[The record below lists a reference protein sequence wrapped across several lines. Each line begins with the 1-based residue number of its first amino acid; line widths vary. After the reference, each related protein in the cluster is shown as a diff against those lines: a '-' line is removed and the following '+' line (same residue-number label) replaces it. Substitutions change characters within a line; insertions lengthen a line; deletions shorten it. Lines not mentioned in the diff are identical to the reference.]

1 MLNRHRFLLALC
13 LSLSVPQLPAQDDA
27 ADPALELYFAANAA
41 YNRKLYPIAAGNYQ
55 SFISRYAAHPKAQL
69 ARYGLGLSQFALKQ
83 YDKAVGEFLKLINEP
98 KLDSK
103 IERGR
108 LTLLHA
114 QCLLYGGKKEE
125 AQARLVAAASNLP
138 PGVHQTG
145 AIAAVADL
153 FFGQNDW
160 QKTVTWARKVQAV
173 KSGNAQRL
181 RAGYQEGYALFK
193 LEKFAEAIASLERT
207 RTLATTAKS
216 ENWVTRLNYL
226 LSECHA
232 SNKSLD
238 KAEVALQTAL
248 AKLRGTSATDAQYR
262 LGTIKFSQSKW
273 IEAQADFENFLREN
287 KKAEKDDP
295 RIREARFFVARCLM
309 EQKETSKADKKLGDL
324 GNGSDEVAGRAVFW
338 KGRLYSRDGKYA
350 QAANALRSA
359 TDKEWYKKGFPA
371 VGGKPAP
378 TIVAD
383 IDFEYANALMLQ
395 KAPNWMLALQFLQR
409 VRAKRGDYGQMAE
422 VFSQQAICQHKL
434 KQFEPSRRTTER
446 FISAYAKHEL
456 IADIRFL
463 HAENLFLLNRLDES
477 ITAYQE
483 FLTAHKDHGSQLAG
497 RFRIA
502 QVHHHKQAWAE
513 SNKLA
518 VPLLA
523 QKPEGRLFDQLSFV
537 VGENYFRQGQW
548 QQAITPFESFLAV
561 YVEQP
566 KKPKGKPTITKTAN
580 LDTALVQAGIAY
592 ARLEKK
598 EAALAHLKTLVDN
611 YNTDST
617 HLPLALAEQGKLYY
631 ETDDLKRARRALV
644 RFVGER
650 KKPENKIFQ
659 AASAE
664 VGRVHYYLGW
674 IDAAENLHPA
684 AAANFEIAA
693 ASSGGRKAKDGSSLA
708 SDAAL
713 QQGIAMVNASDF
725 EKAAQH
731 LQNVGNKYKDHPRID
746 LVLYYTGLAYARVKN
761 WGAAAA
767 FFKRVVEEHAKAS
780 FADKALYEWAW
791 CERSREQNKL
801 ATERYEL
808 LIKQYPESA
817 LLTKVQSELA
827 ELNLDVGAQDAV
839 IAKLTDTMKSVT
851 DPKLKFELQYQLAS
865 AHFKKKDYENSA
877 KMFEALI
884 EGGENSDLLPS
895 ILFQAGESRLS
906 LTETAPAREHYLAA
920 YKSKKKAKAD
930 LAESILLRLAETQN
944 LTGEYE
950 AAEKSY
956 ILFIKTY
963 AQSQW
968 LRNARYGTGYA
979 LEKQEKYQK
988 AIHEYRQLL
997 PADIK
1002 KKLKLDK
1009 WMVQGRYQMG
1019 ECYLN
1024 LQKYDRAMAEFV
1036 SVDTN
1041 AQGYP
1046 DWQAKAV
1053 LEMGRILLIKNDKEQ
1068 ASSRMKEVIKRFPK
1082 TTAATVAQKYLD
1094 EIRTGG

>member
-1 MLNRHRFLLALC
+1 MA
-13 LSLSVPQLPAQDDA
+13 PQVPAQEEA

-41 YNRKLYPIAAGNYQ
+41 YNRRLYPIAAGNYQ
-55 SFISRYAAHPKAQL
+55 SFLSRYAAHPKAQL

-83 YDKAVGEFLKLINEP
+83 YDKAVAEFLKLINEP
-98 KLDSK
+98 KLDKK

-114 QCLLYGGKKEE
+114 QCLLYGGKKDE

-138 PGVHQTG
+138 AGVHQTG

-160 QKTVTWARKVQAV
+160 QKTVTWSRKVQSV
-173 KSGNAQRL
+173 KSSSAQRL
-181 RAGYQEGYALFK
+181 RAGYQEGFALFK
-193 LEKFAEAIASLERT
+193 LEKPPEAITGLEKT
-207 RTLATTAKS
+207 RALAITAKS
-216 ENWVTRLNYL
+216 ESWVTRINYL
-226 LSECHA
+226 LSECHVA
-232 SNKSLD
+232 NKGLD
-238 KAEVALQTAL
+238 KAEVALQSAL
-248 AKLRGTSATDAQYR
+248 ANLRGSSAVDAQYR
-262 LGTIKFSQSKW
+262 LGTIKFNQEKW
-273 IEAQADFENFLREN
+273 IEAQADFENFLRDN
-287 KKAEKDDP
+287 KQPEKEDA
-295 RIREARFFVARCLM
+295 RIREAKFQVARCLM
-309 EQKETSKADKKLGDL
+309 EQQETNKADKKFGDL
-324 GNGSDEVAGRAVFW
+324 SNGTDEVAGRAVFW

-371 VGGKPAP
+371 KGGKKAP

-409 VRAKRGDYGQMAE
+409 VQARRGDYGQMAE
-422 VFSQQAICQHKL
+422 VLSQQAICQHKL
-434 KQFEPSRRTTER
+434 KQFEPSRQTTER
-446 FISAYAKHEL
+446 FIAAYAKHKL
-456 IADIRFL
+456 IADISFL

-477 ITAYQE
+477 IIAYQA
-483 FLTAHKDHGSQLAG
+483 FLAAYKNHENQLAAQ
-497 RFRIA
+497 FRIA
-502 QVHHHKQAWAE
+502 QVHHHKRAWEE

-523 QKPEGRLFDQLSFV
+523 KKPEGRLFDQLSFV
-537 VGENYFRQGQW
+537 VGENYFRQNKW
-548 QQAITPFESFLAV
+548 TQAVTPFESFLAV
-561 YVEQP
+561 YIEQP
-566 KKPKGKPTITKTAN
+566 KKPNGKIKVTKVAN
-580 LDTALVQAGIAY
+580 FDTALIQTAVSYAQLNKKEEAL
-592 ARLEKK
+592 ARLKI
-598 EAALAHLKTLVDN
+598 LVDN
-611 YNTDST
+611 YTTDSA

-631 ETDDLKRARRALV
+631 ETDNLKRARSALA
-644 RFVGER
+644 RFVAER
-650 KKPENKIFQ
+650 KNPANKIFQ

-684 AAANFEIAA
+684 AVINFEIAA
-693 ASSGGRKAKDGSSLA
+693 ASSGGRKAADGSSLA
-708 SDAAL
+708 SDASL
-713 QQGIAMVNASDF
+713 QQGIAMVNAKDF

-731 LQNVGNKYKDHPRID
+731 LQNVGNKYKEHPRID

-767 FFKRVVEEHAKAS
+767 FFKRVIGEHPKAT

-791 CERSREQNKL
+791 CERSLKRNKE

-808 LIKQYPESA
+808 LITQYPESA
-817 LLTKVQSELA
+817 LLVKVQSELA

-839 IAKLTDTMKSVT
+839 IAKLTETMKAVE
-851 DPKLKFELQYQLAS
+851 DPKLKFEIQYQLAS

-884 EGGENSDLLPS
+884 EGGGKSKLLPS

-906 LTETAPAREHYLAA
+906 LTETIPARDHYLAA
-920 YKSKKKAKAD
+920 SKKSPSDAP
-930 LAESILLRLAETQN
+930 LTESIVFRLAETQN
-944 LTGEYE
+944 LTGQHKE
-950 AAEKSY
+950 AEK
-956 ILFIKTY
+956 TY
-963 AQSQW
+963 RDFLRRWSESQW
-968 LRNARYGTGYA
+968 RRNAQYGIGYA
-979 LEKQEKYQK
+979 LEKQESYHK
-988 AIHEYRQLL
+988 AINEYRQLL

-1009 WMVQGRYQMG
+1009 WMVQARYQMG
-1019 ECYLN
+1019 ECYFN
-1024 LQKYDRAMAEFV
+1024 LQKYDQAMAEFV

-1053 LEMGRILLIKNDKEQ
+1053 LEMGRILLVKKDKDE
-1068 ASSRMKEVIKRFPK
+1068 AAARMTEVLKRFPK
-1082 TTAATVAQKYLD
+1082 TKAAGVARKYLD
-1094 EIRTGG
+1094 EIIAGS

>member
-1 MLNRHRFLLALC
+1 MLHRHRLLVAIC
-13 LSLSVPQLPAQDDA
+13 LSVLAPQLPAEDEA

-41 YNRKLYPIAAGNYQ
+41 YNRRLYPIAAGNYQ
-55 SFISRYAAHPKAQL
+55 SFLSRYAAHPKAQL

-83 YDKAVGEFLKLINEP
+83 YDKAVGEFLKLINDP
-98 KLDSK
+98 KLDKK

-114 QCLLYGGKKEE
+114 QCLLYGGKKDE

-138 PGVHQTG
+138 AGVHQTG

-160 QKTVTWARKVQAV
+160 QKTVTWARKVQSV
-173 KSGNAQRL
+173 KSSSAQRL
-181 RAGYQEGYALFK
+181 RAGYQEGFSLFK
-193 LEKFAEAIASLERT
+193 LEKSPEAIIGLEKT
-207 RTLATTAKS
+207 RALATTAKS
-216 ENWVTRLNYL
+216 ETWITRINYL
-226 LSECHA
+226 LSECHVA
-232 SNKSLD
+232 NKSLD
-238 KAEVALQTAL
+238 KAEVSLQSAL
-248 AKLRGTSATDAQYR
+248 ANLRGSSAIDAQYR
-262 LGTIKFSQSKW
+262 LGTIKFNQEKW
-273 IEAQADFENFLREN
+273 IEAQADFENFLRDN
-287 KKAEKDDP
+287 KQPEKEDT
-295 RIREARFFVARCLM
+295 RIREARFQVARCLM
-309 EQKETSKADKKLGDL
+309 EQKETNKADKQFGDL
-324 GNGSDEVAGRAVFW
+324 SNGTDEVAGRAVFW

-371 VGGKPAP
+371 QGGKKAP

-409 VRAKRGDYGQMAE
+409 VQSRRGDYGQMAE
-422 VFSQQAICQHKL
+422 VLSQQAICQHKL
-434 KQFEPSRRTTER
+434 KQFEPSRKTTER
-446 FISAYAKHEL
+446 FIAAYAKHKL
-456 IADIRFL
+456 IADISFL

-477 ITAYQE
+477 IIAYQA
-483 FLTAHKDHGSQLAG
+483 FLAAHKNHENQLAAQ
-497 RFRIA
+497 FRIS
-502 QVHHHKQAWAE
+502 QVHHHKRAWEE

-537 VGENYFRQGQW
+537 VGENYFRQNKW
-548 QQAITPFESFLAV
+548 TQAITPFESFLAV
-561 YVEQP
+561 YIEQP
-566 KKPKGKPTITKTAN
+566 KQPNGKLKLTKVAN
-580 LDTALVQAGIAY
+580 LDTAMIQTAVSY
-592 ARLEKK
+592 AQLNKK
-598 EAALAHLKTLVDN
+598 EEALGHLKILVDN
-611 YNTDST
+611 YNTDSA

-631 ETDDLKRARRALV
+631 ETDNLKRARSALA
-644 RFVGER
+644 RFVAER
-650 KKPENKIFQ
+650 KKPTNKIFQ

-684 AAANFEIAA
+684 AVINFEIAA
-693 ASSGGRKAKDGSSLA
+693 ASSGGRKAADGSSLA
-708 SDAAL
+708 SDASL
-713 QQGIAMVNASDF
+713 QQGIAMVNAKDF

-746 LVLYYTGLAYARVKN
+746 LVLYYTGLAYARVEN

-767 FFKRVVEEHAKAS
+767 FFKRVIEEHPKAT

-791 CERSREQNKL
+791 CERSLKRNKE

-808 LIKQYPESA
+808 LITQYPESA
-817 LLTKVQSELA
+817 LLVKVQSELA

-839 IAKLTDTMKSVT
+839 IAKLTETMKTVE
-851 DPKLKFELQYQLAS
+851 DPKLKFEIQYQLAS

-884 EGGENSDLLPS
+884 EGGGKSKLLPS

-906 LTETAPAREHYLAA
+906 LTETIPARDHYLAA
-920 YKSKKKAKAD
+920 SKKSPSDAP
-930 LAESILLRLAETQN
+930 LTESIVFRLAETQN
-944 LTGEYE
+944 LTGQHKE
-950 AAEKSY
+950 AEK
-956 ILFIKTY
+956 TY
-963 AQSQW
+963 RDFLRRWKESQW
-968 LRNARYGTGYA
+968 RRNAQYGIGYA
-979 LEKQEKYQK
+979 LEKQESYLK
-988 AIHEYRQLL
+988 AINEYRALL
-997 PADIK
+997 PADIT

-1009 WMVQGRYQMG
+1009 WMVQARYQMG
-1019 ECYLN
+1019 ECYFN
-1024 LQKYDRAMAEFV
+1024 LRKYDKAMAEFV

-1053 LEMGRILLIKNDKEQ
+1053 LEMGRILLVKQDKDE
-1068 ASSRMKEVIKRFPK
+1068 AAARMTEVLKRFPK
-1082 TTAATVAQKYLD
+1082 TKAAGVARKYLD
-1094 EIRTGG
+1094 EIIAGS